1 VTTEPTF
8 ATHSWLPAVVP
19 ANATRF
25 RVTDPDL
32 AYTLG
37 RAGARL
43 VEEDPDVEIA
53 PLDALAGEAP
63 VVIVQLDGRLA
74 VAPTRMR
81 QAAVRIAASAGVRV
95 RAAEIRRALRRRG
108 YAHVAVLPWDRDD
121 VIRVAGLKR
130 PRHLSIAERLPRR
143 VLLVGSRKTLGATA
157 LERAV
162 AEAEREAGR
171 PLEPTWPLPRA
182 GSMVLLSAIG
192 VLRVA
197 LGPGGHRID
206 AQKAAL
212 SALAAHGP
220 PTVVTERTPMIL
232 ADGRT
237 GLVRWS
243 LEQRLRGNPAPHAL
257 DRAMLDECRAFLVS
271 LHALGDGDGDGDRG
285 GTGTAA
291 RQAEVVADVLPER
304 ARAGLR
310 AAARRMDEQLA
321 GVTLGFGHGDF
332 CTSNLLVADGRLAGV
347 VDWEGAGGG
356 RLPLLDFIH
365 LHLLT
370 VSRANVYEWGGAVVR
385 YLLPT
390 ARDGGSALGVDV
402 WRRLGIPTTS
412 GQLDAYA
419 GAYWLDRVSY
429 QLELYVERR
438 RDRLWIERNVE
449 QVVEALRR
457 RS

>member
-1 VTTEPTF
+1 MTTEPTF

-19 ANATRF
+19 AKATRF
-25 RVTDPDL
+25 RVTDADV

-37 RAGARL
+37 HAGACL

-53 PLDALAGEAP
+53 PLDALAGDAP
-63 VVIVQLDGRLA
+63 VVIVPLDGRLA
-74 VAPTRMR
+74 FAPTPMR
-81 QAAVRIAASAGVRV
+81 QAAGRIAASAGVRI
-95 RAAEIRRALRRRG
+95 RAAEVRRALRRRG
-108 YAHVAVLPWDRDD
+108 YPHVVVLPWDRDQ

-143 VLLVGSRKTLGATA
+143 VLLVGSRKTFGATA

-162 AEAEREAGR
+162 AEAQREAGR
-171 PLEPTWPLPRA
+171 PFEASWPLPRA
-182 GSMVLLSAIG
+182 GGMVLLSAIG

-212 SALAAHGP
+212 AALAAHGP
-220 PTVVTERTPMIL
+220 PTVVAERTPTIL
-232 ADGRT
+232 ADGRA
-237 GLVRWS
+237 GLARWS

-257 DRAMLDECRAFLVS
+257 DRSILDECRAFLVS
-271 LHALGDGDGDGDRG
+271 LHALGDGDDNAA
-285 GTGTAA
+285 GTAV
-291 RQAEVVADVLPER
+291 RQVEVVADVLPEG
-304 ARAGLR
+304 ARAGLG
-310 AAARRMDEQLA
+310 AAARRIDEQLA
-321 GVTLGFGHGDF
+321 GVRRGFGHGDF

-347 VDWEGAGGG
+347 VDWEGAGRG
-356 RLPLLDFIH
+356 RLPLIDFIH
-365 LHLLT
+365 LHLLAA
-370 VSRANVYEWGGAVVR
+370 SRANVYEWGDAVVR

-390 ARDGGSALGVDV
+390 ARDGGSALLADIC
-402 WRRLGIPTTS
+402 RRVGLPTTS
-412 GQLDAYA
+412 ERLEAYA

-429 QLELYVERR
+429 QLGLYVERR

-457 RS
+457 RF